1 MTPRVRGE
9 SPQDS
14 VILNLFQDLF
24 TNTNLPILNSKF
36 LLLNLFMLTEL
47 ADKTRK
53 KMEDT
58 MQSLKRDMDSISTG
72 RASPNLLDTV
82 KVEVYGNFM
91 PVAQVASISVTEAT
105 TLAIQVWDRDNLRAV
120 EKAIINSNLGFN
132 PLVDGMTIRIMIPK
146 LSEERRK
153 DMVKL
158 AKKYGEDKKIAI
170 RNVRRDVLDDF
181 KKKEKELAASKD
193 QIHSFND
200 IIQKITD
207 EFIKKIDDVI
217 VLKEKDLMKV

>member
-1 MTPRVRGE
+1 M
-9 SPQDS
+9 
-14 VILNLFQDLF
+14 LN
-24 TNTNLPILNSKF
+24 
-36 LLLNLFMLTEL
+36 EL
-47 ADKTRK
+47 SDKTRK

-72 RASPNLLDTV
+72 RASPNLLDAV
-82 KVEVYGNFM
+82 KVEVYGSFM

-105 TLAIQVWDRDNLRAV
+105 TLSIQVWDRENLRAV

-170 RNVRRDVLDDF
+170 RNVRRDVLDEF
-181 KKKEKELAASKD
+181 KRKEKELAASKD

-200 IIQKITD
+200 IVQKITD

-217 VLKEKDLMKV
+217 ALKEKDLMKV